1 MKEQALALARGVND
15 PGQRLNKLREYL
27 QAFVL
32 RSFHESEAF
41 RPLAFVGGTALRF
54 LHNLPRF
61 SEDLDFSLVS
71 RDGYAGAEWMAKVK
85 RDLVLAG
92 FNAQV
97 AWNDR
102 KVVHTGWIRL
112 EGILHETGLSGMPGE
127 KLSIKLE
134 IDTRPPPGAHCE
146 RQVVTKYTSFFI
158 QHYDLPSLLAGKLH
172 AAITRKYSK
181 GRDWYDLLWYL
192 SQRPPVEPNVNMLQ
206 NALDQTQGAG
216 VCDGKLWRALVQTR
230 LESLDINAVFD
241 DVRPFLERP
250 QDAALLTRDN
260 LLGLVKGP

>member
-1 MKEQALALARGVND
+1 MKEQALALVAGISD
-15 PGQRLNKLREYL
+15 PGQKLNRLREYL

-32 RSFHESEAF
+32 RSLHESEAF
-41 RPLAFVGGTALRF
+41 KPLAFVGGTALRF

-61 SEDLDFSLVS
+61 SEALDFSLVS
-71 RDGYAGAEWMAKVK
+71 AEGYKGAEWMAKVK

-92 FNAQV
+92 YDAQL

-102 KVVHTGWIRL
+102 KVVHAGWIRVGGL
-112 EGILHETGLSGMPGE
+112 LYEAGLSGMPGE

-134 IDTRPPPGAHCE
+134 IDTHPPAGARCE
-146 RQVVTKYTSFFI
+146 RQVVSRFTTFFI
-158 QHYDLPSLLAGKLH
+158 QYYDLQSLLAGKLH
-172 AAITRKYSK
+172 AVMTRKYSK

-192 SQRPPVEPNVNMLQ
+192 SQRPPVRPNIAMLQ

-216 VCDGKLWRALVQTR
+216 VCDAGSWSELVRAR
-230 LESLDINAVFD
+230 LESLDVATVLD

-260 LLGLVKGP
+260 LLGLMSR